1 VTNTNVRNGKVFYGW
16 WVVTACFFISLYT
29 GGVVVFSFTALFEP
43 IANQFGWSYTQIS
56 LAATL
61 QSFMQGLIAPLMGL
75 LVDRWGPR
83 KLVFGGVVISSLG
96 FILLSSITSLAM
108 FYVAFILIYIG
119 YSTTSGLVMMTAV
132 ANWFR
137 RNIAMASGIAATGFA
152 MGGLLVPLVA
162 IILDTFGW
170 RTAMVSIG
178 SGMLLIPLPLSL
190 LFRRRPEEHI
200 NLTDGDAGSTTV
212 VMSEDAISAKS
223 HEVYIPVKQALK
235 GRAFW
240 HIAMALMFQ
249 CIALNAVTVHIMPYL
264 GNIGIARSASSLAVS
279 AITVTNVGGR
289 LIFGWLGDRIEKR
302 RITAASFAL
311 STISLLCFGYVANG
325 GVWLLVLFLVFFG
338 FGFGGQFT
346 MIAPVIVEYFG
357 RSRFGTI
364 FGFIF
369 AVMRVGGTIG
379 PLLAGWVFDRWSS
392 YQGIWF
398 ALTGLCIASVVIMVT
413 TPATGNTTE
422 IADKPEA

>member
-1 VTNTNVRNGKVFYGW
+1 VKNTNIRNGKFFYGW

-83 KLVFGGVVISSLG
+83 KLVFGGVFISSLG

-132 ANWFR
+132 TNWFR

-162 IILDTFGW
+162 ILLDTFGW

-190 LFRRRPEEHI
+190 LFRRKPEEHGS
-200 NLTDGDAGSTTV
+200 LPDADADSTIV
-212 VMSEDAISAKS
+212 VSEVSPTTKS
-223 HEVYIPVKQALK
+223 SEVYISVKQVLK

-240 HIAMALMFQ
+240 HIAVALMFQ

-264 GNIGIARSASSLAVS
+264 SNIGIARSAASLVVS
-279 AITVTNVGGR
+279 ATTVTNVGGR

-311 STISLLCFGYVANG
+311 STLSLICFGYVASG

-392 YQGIWF
+392 YQGIWL
-398 ALTGLCIASVVIMVT
+398 ALTGLCIASVVIMAS
-413 TPATGNTTE
+413 TPLTGST
-422 IADKPEA
+422 IRPAARPEA

>member
-1 VTNTNVRNGKVFYGW
+1 MTNTNFGKGKVFYGW
-16 WVVTACFFISLYT
+16 WVVGACFFISLYT

-61 QSFMQGLIAPLMGL
+61 QSFMQGLVAPLMGL

-83 KLVFGGVVISSLG
+83 KLVFGGVVISFLG

-132 ANWFR
+132 ASWFR

-162 IILDTFGW
+162 TLLDTFGW

-178 SGMLLIPLPLSL
+178 SGMLLIPLPLSF
-190 LFRRRPEEHI
+190 LFRRRPEEHGYR
-200 NLTDGDAGSTTV
+200 DGGDASSTIV
-212 VMSEDAISAKS
+212 VSEDAISAES
-223 HEVYIPVKQALK
+223 HEVYIPVRQVLK

-240 HIAMALMFQ
+240 HIAVALMFQ

-302 RITAASFAL
+302 QITAASFAL
-311 STISLLCFGYVANG
+311 STISLLCFSFVGTG

-398 ALTGLCIASVVIMVT
+398 ALTGLCIASVFIMVT
-413 TPATGNTTE
+413 TPVTGNKIE
-422 IADKPEA
+422 IVDKT